1 MTTKWKVVEW
11 ADSKNTHGSKMIV
24 ILVKLRDI
32 AEIQEKLNHGLQEQ
46 EALHMWAW
54 PGFTTDLT

>member
-46 EALHMWAW
+46 EALHMWA
-54 PGFTTDLT
+54 